1 MKKTDGDL
9 ALTNCDLLLRKY
21 AEYENAK
28 LDTLFI
34 LAELFADYKNNQGEI
49 FFSKLL

>member
-9 ALTNCDLLLRKY
+9 ALTNCDLLLR
-21 AEYENAK
+21 EYIKDENAQ

-34 LAELFADYKNNQGEI
+34 LAELFGGYNNNYG
-49 FFSKLL
+49 